1 MSMAKKALIGL
12 VLGGSL
18 LVLGLAGSAV
28 ATHTVP
34 ASAPSLHTSLV
45 PVYKQCNSPSNP
57 ANSSHNTPLA
67 VQSCNPPNVSSSQL
81 LIGSGSVGYANV
93 DVLSNGSDVSLVGS
107 ATDIRN
113 PSGGDYNPQ
122 PVGTADAFSTARIRF
137 TDHNNCTPA
146 PCVGPFTAPGTGTD
160 LDFGPVPIEC
170 TVQGDPTMPPGST
183 CSVTTS
189 ANGVV
194 AGSVV
199 PGKQSNVQIFRI
211 RQSDYQ
217 NTLASQQ
224 GIFIP

>member
-1 MSMAKKALIGL
+1 MSMAKKALTGF

-18 LVLGLAGSAV
+18 LVLGLVGIAGAS
-28 ATHTVP
+28 HQVP
-34 ASAPSLHTSLV
+34 ASAPSMHASLV
-45 PVYKQCNSPSNP
+45 PVFKQCNSPANP
-57 ANSSHNTPLA
+57 ANSTHNTPLA
-67 VQSCNPPNVSSSQL
+67 VQSCVPAQKSSAEL

-93 DVLSNGSDVSLVGS
+93 DVNGAGTDVALVGS

-113 PSGGDYNPQ
+113 SSGGDYNPQ

-146 PCVGPFTAPGTGTD
+146 PCAGPFTASGTGTD
-160 LDFGPVPIEC
+160 LDFGPVPVEC
-170 TVQGDPTMPPGST
+170 TVQGDPTLPPGST
-183 CSVTTS
+183 CAVSTS
-189 ANGVV
+189 ANGVI

-199 PGKQSNVQIFRI
+199 PGKQSVVQIFRI